1 MKRHRR
7 GGFTLMEVLIAL
19 IILAVIAALAI
30 PSYRRSVKQAESTE
44 AVQQLHAIRRAE
56 IAYFAGEG
64 TYTESLERLP
74 AAPTIDLPLTPRH
87 FDYAVE
93 KADEGQL
100 LVMAT
105 SRAPV
110 PGSELP
116 LKVSID
122 EAGNV
127 IYYWPESGS
136 GGSTSTGGGSSES
149 GSGGSSGGGSAGGGI
164 SLGGGSSD
172 GGGSGGGGGGGSII
186 SPPGNSDD
194 ASAAITH
201 PPLPPLCPGGA
212 TAPGTLSYIT
222 RCEDAW
228 TNWPDTNAKNITGTI
243 GTESL
248 SLAFDMVAGSSVSAV
263 TDDLFQKGISISFD
277 GSYFGEGDLCEGA
290 YACFIRNTGDFPPDE
305 PRVIPFIVFDPLLA
319 DEDPALLAGILA
331 HEGTHF
337 QQLLDGSL
345 HNESAGTLTVV
356 DIEFRAFWN
365 GAVFWS
371 DVRDTQFPLTTAL
384 AQDEEDL
391 YNLAQQGEA
400 ALRNEIAARYL

>member
-1 MKRHRR
+1 MKRLRR

-19 IILAVIAALAI
+19 IILAVVAALAI
-30 PSYRRSVKQAESTE
+30 PSYRRSVTQAESTE

-56 IAYFAGEG
+56 IAYFSGEG

-74 AAPTIDLPLTPRH
+74 ASPTLELALTPRH
-87 FDYAVE
+87 FDYAIEEASAE
-93 KADEGQL
+93 KL

-110 PGSELP
+110 PGSDLP

-127 IYYWPESGS
+127 IYYWPDSGS
-136 GGSTSTGGGSSES
+136 SGATAGSGSTGGS
-149 GSGGSSGGGSAGGGI
+149 SSGNGSAGGG
-164 SLGGGSSD
+164 SSAGGGK
-172 GGGSGGGGGGGSII
+172 GGGGGGRTRRGPGS
-186 SPPGNSDD
+186 GG
-194 ASAAITH
+194 SAAITH

-212 TAPGTLSYIT
+212 TAPGALTYID
-222 RCEDAW
+222 RCDDAW
-228 TNWPDTNAKNITGTI
+228 SDWPDSNSKNITGVI

-248 SLAFDMVAGSSVSAV
+248 SAAFDIVAGSGVSAV
-263 TDDLFQKGISISFD
+263 TNDLFRKGISISFD
-277 GSYFGEGDLCEGA
+277 GNYFGAGAPCEGA
-290 YACFIRNTGDFPPDE
+290 YACFFGDTSFFPPDE
-305 PRVIPFIVFDPLLA
+305 PGTLPFIVFDPLLA
-319 DEDPALLAGILA
+319 DEDPTLLAGILA

-337 QQLLDGSL
+337 QQYLDGSL
-345 HNESAGTLTVV
+345 HHKALGTLTVI
-356 DIEFRAFWN
+356 DTEFRAFWN

-371 DVRDTQFPLTTAL
+371 EVRDSQFPLMTAL

-391 YNLAQQGEA
+391 YNLALQGEA